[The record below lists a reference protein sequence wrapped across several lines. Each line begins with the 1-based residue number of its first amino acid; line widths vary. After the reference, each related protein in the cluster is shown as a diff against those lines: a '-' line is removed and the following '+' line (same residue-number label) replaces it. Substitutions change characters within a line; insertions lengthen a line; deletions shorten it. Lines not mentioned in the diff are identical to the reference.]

1 MNNRIHQGE
10 KNVAKLEDLVI
21 ETKKELCELM
31 KEQKQQFTDSCV
43 QVEEKSKKIELKFV
57 DVRFWLDSY

>member
-31 KEQKQQFTDSCV
+31 KAQKQQFTDSCV
-43 QVEEKSKKIELKFV
+43 QVEDKSKKIELKFV